1 MTSVTAKVQPLRLSG
16 LRARSILA
24 LLLAGF
30 AVLTGRAVYLQ
41 GLHDDFLQQQGESR
55 YGRIVEMPATRG
67 MISDRNNEPLA
78 ISTPVESV
86 WASPANAEINPQQ
99 LAQLARLLELQPA
112 EITQRLSGA
121 GSDFVYLK
129 RQLPPELAQQV
140 AALDIPGV
148 FLQREYRRY
157 YPASESAAQ
166 VVGMTDIDG
175 KGQEG
180 LELAF
185 DDRVSGQP
193 GSRRV
198 IKDRLGHIVEDVA
211 SIRAAKPGQDLTLSI
226 DTNIQYL
233 AYRELKKAVIANHAK
248 AGSVVV
254 LDVQTGEV
262 LAMANLPSYNPNN
275 REQVDPHNKRNRTVT
290 DLFEPGSTLK
300 PFTAAAALESGLF
313 GPDTMIQTAPGWMRV
328 GSRTIHDVDPSHA
341 LTVAQ
346 VIQKSSNVGA
356 AKIGLAM
363 PAEKLWEIFNDVGF
377 GVPLRSDFP
386 GEVSGRLR
394 AYHNWRPIDQ
404 AAISYGYGI
413 SVSLLQLARAYLIFA
428 TDGEIKPVS
437 LIKQDAPVAA
447 VRVIDAKVAREVRK
461 MLELVV
467 EPGGTAP
474 HAQII
479 GYQVAG
485 KTGTAHKLGSG
496 GEYATD
502 KFIASFV
509 GFAPASAPRLI
520 VAVTIDEPSAGQ
532 YYGGAVAAPVFSAVT
547 AGALRI
553 LSVPTDAPLNNVVM
567 PPPSAPVIREET

>member
-1 MTSVTAKVQPLRLSG
+1 MSATTQVQPLRLSG

-24 LLLAGF
+24 LLFAGF
-30 AVLTGRAVYLQ
+30 AMLAGRAVYLQ
-41 GLHDDFLQQQGESR
+41 GLHNDFLLQKGESR
-55 YGRIVEMPATRG
+55 YSRIVEMPATRG

-86 WASPANAEINPQQ
+86 WASPTDVEINPQQ
-99 LAQLARLLELQPA
+99 MAQLARLLELEPA
-112 EITQRLSGA
+112 EIAQRLSGA

-129 RQLPPELAQQV
+129 RQLPPEQAQEV

-185 DDRVSGQP
+185 DDRISGNP

-198 IKDRLGHIVEDVA
+198 IKDRLGRIVEDVA
-211 SIRAAKPGQDLTLSI
+211 SIRASKPGQDLTLSI

-254 LDVQTGEV
+254 IDVQTGEV

-275 REQVDPHNKRNRTVT
+275 RDQVDPRRKRNRTVT

-300 PFTAAAALESGLF
+300 PFTVAAALESGLF
-313 GPDTMIQTAPGWMRV
+313 GPDTLIRTAPGRMKIGDRM
-328 GSRTIHDVDPSHA
+328 IHDVDPSRA

-356 AKIGLAM
+356 AKMGLAM
-363 PAEKLWEIFNDVGF
+363 PAEKLWGIFNDVGF

-394 AYHNWRPIDQ
+394 AYHSWRPIDQ

-447 VRVIDAKVAREVRK
+447 VRVIDAKVAREVRN

-479 GYQVAG
+479 GYRVAG
-485 KTGTAHKLGSG
+485 KTGTSHKLGSG
-496 GEYATD
+496 GGYATD

-520 VAVTIDEPSAGQ
+520 VAVAIDEPSAGQ
-532 YYGGAVAAPVFSAVT
+532 YYGGAVAAPVFGAVT

-567 PPPSAPVIREET
+567 PPPGAPVIREET